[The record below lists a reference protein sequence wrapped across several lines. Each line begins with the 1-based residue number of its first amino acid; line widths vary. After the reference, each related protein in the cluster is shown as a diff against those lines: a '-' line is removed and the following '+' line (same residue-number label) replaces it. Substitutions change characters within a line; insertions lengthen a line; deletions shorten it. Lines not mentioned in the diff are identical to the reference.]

1 MFGSETPAT
10 DGDNAPDGA
19 RSGSGTRAAAGSFG
33 WAAAKF
39 LGYAALTVGI
49 TLMLLRPG
57 GRAPSLRPGRRRGN
71 MFLGSGLLAVL
82 FKSMLGVN
90 GAATTP
96 TEVAAADPE
105 PAVAVAPAPEAS
117 PANSPQQEPAPAP
130 TATAAPEPPA
140 VPVPSE
146 LDPTPAPALAPLT
159 VAEPQSEPKPVAAK
173 PAQKTD
179 KNTRAQA
186 P

>member
-105 PAVAVAPAPEAS
+105 PAVAVAPAAEPEAS
-117 PANSPQQEPAPAP
+117 RPDPAPASPQQEPTPLPAD
-130 TATAAPEPPA
+130 TA
-140 VPVPSE
+140 VP
-146 LDPTPAPALAPLT
+146 
-159 VAEPQSEPKPVAAK
+159 Q
-173 PAQKTD
+173 
-179 KNTRAQA
+179 
-186 P
+186 